1 MKIVFTGAHSV
12 GKSTLA
18 EVTAGRYGL
27 PYVEETARRVFRDRG
42 ITTANQTLLTTEQRI
57 ALQEDILLLHLEQVS
72 ERPHGFVSDRCE
84 VDVLAYSLFWLG
96 MAPEAQA
103 WLTQMQRVVA
113 EHREFY
119 DAVILVQP
127 GIPVKPDGLRIIE
140 PGHQWTIHYLI
151 EGILQ
156 THGYDYYVL
165 TTTDPAKR
173 DAEIQ
178 GILNRV
184 ANRLK
189 KVTTT
194 P

>member
-18 EVTAGRYGL
+18 EVIADRYGL

-57 ALQEDILLLHLEQVS
+57 ALQEDILCLHLKQVS
-72 ERPHGFVSDRCE
+72 DYTHGFVSDRCE

-103 WLTQMQRVVA
+103 WLTQIQKVVA
-113 EHREFY
+113 ERREFY

-165 TTTDPAKR
+165 TATDPAQR

-184 ANRLK
+184 AGRRM
-189 KVTTT
+189 TDS
-194 P
+194 

>member
-1 MKIVFTGAHSV
+1 M
-12 GKSTLA
+12 
-18 EVTAGRYGL
+18 
-27 PYVEETARRVFRDRG
+27 
-42 ITTANQTLLTTEQRI
+42 
-57 ALQEDILLLHLEQVS
+57 
-72 ERPHGFVSDRCE
+72 
-84 VDVLAYSLFWLG
+84 
-96 MAPEAQA
+96 
-103 WLTQMQRVVA
+103 
-113 EHREFY
+113 
-119 DAVILVQP
+119 ILVQP
-127 GIPVKPDGLRIIE
+127 GIPVKSDGLRIIE
-140 PGHQWTIHYLI
+140 PGHQWTIHYII

-165 TTTDPAKR
+165 THTDPAQR

>member
-1 MKIVFTGAHSV
+1 MKVVFTGAHSV

-18 EVTAGRYGL
+18 AAAADRYGL
-27 PYVEETARRVFRDRG
+27 PYVEETARRVYRDRG
-42 ITTANQTLLTTEQRI
+42 IKTANQTLLTTEQRI
-57 ALQEDILLLHLEQVS
+57 ALQEDILCLHLQQVS
-72 ERPHGFVSDRCE
+72 AHSHGFVSDRCE

-113 EHREFY
+113 ERREFY

-140 PGHQWTIHYLI
+140 PGHQWTIHYII

-156 THGYDYYVL
+156 THGYNYYVL
-165 TTTDPAKR
+165 THTDPAQR
-173 DAEIQ
+173 DAEVQ
-178 GILNRV
+178 GILRRI
-184 ANRLK
+184 AARKLS
-189 KVTTT
+189 
-194 P
+194 

>member
-1 MKIVFTGAHSV
+1 MKVVFTGAHSV

-57 ALQEDILLLHLEQVS
+57 ELQEDILLLHLEQVS
-72 ERPHGFVSDRCE
+72 AYPHGFVSDRCE

-103 WLTQMQRVVA
+103 WLTQMQKVVA
-113 EHREFY
+113 ERREFY

-127 GIPVKPDGLRIIE
+127 GILVKPDGLRIIE
-140 PGHQWTIHYLI
+140 PGHQWTIHYII

-165 TTTDPAKR
+165 THTDPAQR
-173 DAEIQ
+173 DAEVQ
-178 GILNRV
+178 SILRRV
-184 ANRLK
+184 AARK
-189 KVTTT
+189 
-194 P
+194 PS

>member
-18 EVTAGRYGL
+18 EVTAARYGL

-57 ALQEDILLLHLEQVS
+57 ELQEDILCLHLQQVS
-72 ERPHGFVSDRCE
+72 DYPHGFVSDRCE

-103 WLTQMQRVVA
+103 WLTQMQKVVA
-113 EHREFY
+113 ERREFY
-119 DAVILVQP
+119 DAVVLVQP
-127 GIPVKPDGLRIIE
+127 GIPVKPDGLRVIE

-156 THGYDYYVL
+156 THGYDYYVI
-165 TTTDPAKR
+165 TDTDPAQR
-173 DAEIQ
+173 DAEVQ
-178 GILNRV
+178 SILRRCV
-184 ANRLK
+184 I
-189 KVTTT
+189 VG
-194 P
+194 